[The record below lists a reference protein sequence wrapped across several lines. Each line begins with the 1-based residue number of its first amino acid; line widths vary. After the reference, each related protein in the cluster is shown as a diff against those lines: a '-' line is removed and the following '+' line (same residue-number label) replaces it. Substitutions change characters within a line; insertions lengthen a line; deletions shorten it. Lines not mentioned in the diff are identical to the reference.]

1 MRHLASARGRYFD
14 AATAAGY
21 ERLDWQISSDDPRIL
36 AWPWEALVDPQAAT
50 LAHACRI
57 ERRLNQLRDPDPLS
71 QDLLRDRINILLITA
86 RPYEDDVQYRSISR
100 PLVELILKN
109 TLPASARTR
118 AISVLSRSGRR
129 CGCRR
134 AGPSPRTPVTA

>member
-1 MRHLASARGRYFD
+1 MPSASAKRLAAGAALRLMRHLASARGRYFD

-21 ERLDWQISSDDPRIL
+21 ERIDWQISSDDPRIL
-36 AWPWEALVDPQAAT
+36 AWSWEALVDPQAAT

-86 RPYEDDVQYRSISR
+86 RPWTTSSTIRFR
-100 PLVELILKN
+100 
-109 TLPASARTR
+109 
-118 AISVLSRSGRR
+118 GRW
-129 CGCRR
+129 
-134 AGPSPRTPVTA
+134 SN